1 MRFLSPCLAL
11 LPLASTLQPGPTLGP
26 SKPSPLTSRAS
37 LRKRQ
42 PWNWSEF
49 SHAVGATALGS
60 LLAMSTI
67 APALALPPLNC
78 DSFGCYPVELQPG
91 YATRPELVKPPP
103 AAEASSP
110 RALNLARELKREK
123 VTMFGAY
130 WCGFCDR
137 ERQALGSE
145 AWAMVDY
152 VECDAKGFGANP
164 QRCYDAGVEAYP
176 TWVKAPAAGE
186 TPSSS
191 QRRTGAQGVAGLE
204 QFVGLPSPPQPPAT
218 PPAVTTASSPD
229 ALRVGAALKS
239 KKAVLYGAYWCGFCN
254 QDRQA
259 LGSEATSMIEYVE
272 CDSRGAGAD
281 PKRCADAGVDAFPTW
296 EVNGQW
302 SRGAKGLQGLAKLAG
317 VTLTPE

>member
-1 MRFLSPCLAL
+1 MA
-11 LPLASTLQPGPTLGP
+11 AAAQ
-26 SKPSPLTSRAS
+26 
-37 LRKRQ
+37 
-42 PWNWSEF
+42 
-49 SHAVGATALGS
+49 
-60 LLAMSTI
+60 
-67 APALALPPLNC
+67 ALALPPLNC

-91 YATRPELVKPPP
+91 YTTRPELVKPPSP
-103 AAEASSP
+103 AEASSP
-110 RALNLARELKREK
+110 RALKLARELKREK

-137 ERQALGSE
+137 DRQALGTE

-176 TWVKAPAAGE
+176 TWVKAPTVGE
-186 TPSSS
+186 TLSSS
-191 QRRTGAQGVAGLE
+191 QRRTGAQGLGGLE

-218 PPAVTTASSPD
+218 PPAVTTTSSPD
-229 ALRVGAALKS
+229 ALRVGAALKA

-254 QDRQA
+254 KDRQA
-259 LGSEATSMIEYVE
+259 LGAEATSMIEYVE

-296 EVNGQW
+296 EVNGQR
-302 SRGAKGLQGLAKLAG
+302 SSGAKGLQGLANLGG
-317 VTLTPE
+317 VTLTPK